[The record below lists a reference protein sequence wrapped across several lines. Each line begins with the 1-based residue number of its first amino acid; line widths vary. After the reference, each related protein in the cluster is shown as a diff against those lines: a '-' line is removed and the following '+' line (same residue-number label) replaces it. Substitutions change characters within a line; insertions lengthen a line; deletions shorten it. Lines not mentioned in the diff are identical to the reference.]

1 MLSPEY
7 LRRITEGSEQIA
19 EELHQYIISEI
30 VSRMIARIGR
40 GEDYILTNADAW
52 RIRTLQ
58 ESGELLEDILAEL
71 SKYTKREQQEL
82 LEAFEDAGITAM
94 SYDDKIYKA
103 AGLSPVPLEQSPTMI
118 RLMERNML
126 ATMGEWKNFTR
137 TTASVAQRLYIEQC
151 DIAYNH
157 VMTGAVGYT
166 QAIKEAVNNVV
177 SDGVYVEYINKETG
191 KKRRD
196 TIETAVARSVRT
208 GVAQACADI
217 QLTRMKEMGYG
228 LVLTSAHI
236 GSRPSHEVWQGQVF
250 SIDWEKL
257 KEIKPEF
264 FQERDTPEYR
274 RMLEQKAIH
283 YPDFIEN
290 CHYGEA
296 DGICG
301 VNCRHHFSVWVE
313 GMPNPYAE
321 LSAQD
326 KADKGKQYE
335 KEQRQR
341 AYERRIRKTKREVLG
356 LQAGVDNAPNEKSK
370 FALQQDLDR
379 KSYLLQKQNAAY
391 KDYCKQNDLRELQD
405 RLMIAKWKRQ
415 NAAKARG
422 AAKRYKTAKGI
433 KTDKINL

>member
-7 LRRITEGSEQIA
+7 LRQITEGSEQIA

-30 VSRMIARIGR
+30 VSRMMARIGR
-40 GEDYILTNADAW
+40 GEDYILTSADTW

-71 SKYTKREQQEL
+71 SRYTKREQQEL

-94 SYDDKIYKA
+94 NYDDKVYKA
-103 AGLSPVPLEQSPTMI
+103 AGLSPVPLEQSPAMI

-137 TTASVAQRLYIEQC
+137 TTASAAQRLYIEQC
-151 DIAYNH
+151 DLAYNH

-166 QAIKEAVNNVV
+166 QAIREAVNNVV
-177 SDGVYVEYINKETG
+177 NNSVTVTYLSGRK
-191 KKRRD
+191 D

-208 GVAQACADI
+208 GVAQATGDI
-217 QLTRMKEMGYG
+217 SIKRMEEMGWDLI
-228 LVLTSAHI
+228 LVSAHM
-236 GSRPSHEVWQGQVF
+236 GARTGDGGENPGNHAWWQGKIYSRSGKSKKFPPF
-250 SIDWEKL
+250 SL
-257 KEIKPEF
+257 
-264 FQERDTPEYR
+264 TG
-274 RMLEQKAIH
+274 
-283 YPDFIEN
+283 
-290 CHYGEA
+290 YGTA
-296 DGICG
+296 SGLSG
-301 VNCRHHFSVWVE
+301 VNCRHSFGASDGE
-313 GMPNPYAE
+313 FNPYAE

-326 KADKGKQYE
+326 KANKGKQYE

-341 AYERRIRKTKREVLG
+341 TYERRIRKTKREVLG
-356 LQAGVDNAPNEKSK
+356 LQAGVDNAPNEKAR

-391 KDYCKQNDLRELQD
+391 KDYCKQNDLRELKD
-405 RLMIAKWKRQ
+405 RLMIAKWNRQ

-433 KTDKINL
+433 D

>member
-7 LRRITEGSEQIA
+7 LRQITEDSEQIA

-30 VSRMIARIGR
+30 VSRMMARIGR

-58 ESGELLEDILAEL
+58 ESGELLEDILTEL
-71 SKYTKREQQEL
+71 SKYTKRERQEL

-94 SYDDKIYKA
+94 NYDDKIYKA
-103 AGLSPVPLEQSPTMI
+103 AGLSPVPLEQSPAMI

-137 TTASVAQRLYIEQC
+137 TTASAAQRLYIEQC
-151 DIAYNH
+151 DLAYNH
-157 VMTGAVGYT
+157 VMTGAAGYT

-274 RMLEQKAIH
+274 RMLEQKASQ

-341 AYERRIRKTKREVLG
+341 TYERRIRKTKREVLG
-356 LQAGVDNAPNEKSK
+356 MQAAVDNCKDEQTR

-391 KDYCKQNDLRELQD
+391 KDYCKQNDLRELKD
-405 RLMIAKWKRQ
+405 RLMIAKWNRQ
-415 NAAKARG
+415 NAVKARG

-433 KTDKINL
+433 N

>member
-1 MLSPEY
+1 M
-7 LRRITEGSEQIA
+7 
-19 EELHQYIISEI
+19 
-30 VSRMIARIGR
+30 MARIGR
-40 GEDYILTNADAW
+40 SENYILTNADTW

-58 ESGELLEDILAEL
+58 ESGEMLEDILVEL

-82 LEAFEDAGITAM
+82 IEAFEDAGITAM
-94 SYDDKIYKA
+94 NYDDKVYKA
-103 AGLSPVPLEQSPTMI
+103 AGLSPVPLEQSPAMI

-137 TTASVAQRLYIEQC
+137 TTASAAQRLYIEQC
-151 DIAYNH
+151 DLAYNH

-166 QAIKEAVNNVV
+166 QVIKEVVNNVV

-217 QLTRMKEMGYG
+217 QLVRMKEMGYG

-274 RMLEQKAIH
+274 RMLGQKASQ

-301 VNCRHHFSVWVE
+301 VNCRHHFSVWEE

-326 KADKGKQYE
+326 KANKGKQYE

-341 AYERRIRKTKREVLG
+341 TYERRIRKTKREVLG
-356 LQAGVDNAPNEKSK
+356 LQSGVDNAPNEKAK

-405 RLMIAKWKRQ
+405 RLMIAKWNRQ

-422 AAKRYKTAKGI
+422 AAKRYKTAKKKG
-433 KTDKINL
+433 

>member
-1 MLSPEY
+1 M
-7 LRRITEGSEQIA
+7 
-19 EELHQYIISEI
+19 
-30 VSRMIARIGR
+30 MARIGR

-94 SYDDKIYKA
+94 DYDDKIYKA
-103 AGLSPVPLEQSPTMI
+103 AGLSPVPLEQSPAMI
-118 RLMERNML
+118 RLMERNMNHCL
-126 ATMGEWKNFTR
+126 EDWKNFTR
-137 TTASVAQRLYIEQC
+137 TTASAAQRLYIEQC
-151 DIAYNH
+151 DLAYNH

-208 GVAQACADI
+208 GVAQATGDI
-217 QLTRMKEMGYG
+217 SLKRMEEMDWDLILVSAHMGARTGDGGENPGNHSWWQGKIYSRSGKNKKFPPFSVTGYG
-228 LVLTSAHI
+228 TASGLS
-236 GSRPSHEVWQGQVF
+236 
-250 SIDWEKL
+250 
-257 KEIKPEF
+257 
-264 FQERDTPEYR
+264 
-274 RMLEQKAIH
+274 
-283 YPDFIEN
+283 
-290 CHYGEA
+290 
-296 DGICG
+296 G
-301 VNCRHHFSVWVE
+301 VNCRHSFGASD
-313 GMPNPYAE
+313 GDFNPYAR

-341 AYERRIRKTKREVLG
+341 TYERRIRKTKREVFG
-356 LQAGVDNAPNEKSK
+356 LQAGVDNAPNEKAK

-405 RLMIAKWKRQ
+405 RLMIAKWNRQ

-433 KTDKINL
+433 D

>member
-7 LRRITEGSEQIA
+7 LRQITEGSEQIA

-30 VSRMIARIGR
+30 VSRMMARIGR

-58 ESGELLEDILAEL
+58 ESGELLEDILTEL
-71 SKYTKREQQEL
+71 SKYTKRERQEL

-94 SYDDKIYKA
+94 NYDDKIYKA
-103 AGLSPVPLEQSPTMI
+103 AGLSPVPLEQSPAMI

-137 TTASVAQRLYIEQC
+137 TTASAAQRLYIEQC
-151 DIAYNH
+151 DLAYNH
-157 VMTGAVGYT
+157 VMTGAAGYT

-274 RMLEQKAIH
+274 RMLEQKASQ

-341 AYERRIRKTKREVLG
+341 TYERRIRKTKREVLG
-356 LQAGVDNAPNEKSK
+356 MQAAVDNCKDEQTR

-391 KDYCKQNDLRELQD
+391 KDYCKQNDLRELKD
-405 RLMIAKWKRQ
+405 RLMIAKWNRQ
-415 NAAKARG
+415 NAVKARG

-433 KTDKINL
+433 N

>member
-7 LRRITEGSEQIA
+7 LRQITEGSEQIA

-30 VSRMIARIGR
+30 VSRMMARIGR
-40 GEDYILTNADAW
+40 GEEYILTNADAW

-71 SKYTKREQQEL
+71 SRYTKREQQEL

-94 SYDDKIYKA
+94 NYDDKVYKA

-118 RLMERNML
+118 RLMERNMNHCL
-126 ATMGEWKNFTR
+126 GDWKNFTR
-137 TTASVAQRLYIEQC
+137 TTASAAQRLYIEQC
-151 DIAYNH
+151 DLAYNH

-177 SDGVYVEYINKETG
+177 SDGVTVTYPSGRK
-191 KKRRD
+191 D

-274 RMLEQKAIH
+274 RMLEQKASH

-301 VNCRHHFSVWVE
+301 VNCRHHFQFGRKECRIPMQNYRRRTKLTKANSTKKNNGNVLTNGE
-313 GMPNPYAE
+313 
-321 LSAQD
+321 SARRNVKSLD
-326 KADKGKQYE
+326 YKQE
-335 KEQRQR
+335 STMHRMK
-341 AYERRIRKTKREVLG
+341 RRNSHSSKTLTGSLIFCRNKMLHT
-356 LQAGVDNAPNEKSK
+356 K
-370 FALQQDLDR
+370 
-379 KSYLLQKQNAAY
+379 
-391 KDYCKQNDLRELQD
+391 
-405 RLMIAKWKRQ
+405 I
-415 NAAKARG
+415 
-422 AAKRYKTAKGI
+422 TASR
-433 KTDKINL
+433 TT

>member
-7 LRRITEGSEQIA
+7 LRQITEDSEQIA

-30 VSRMIARIGR
+30 VSRMMARIGR

-58 ESGELLEDILAEL
+58 ESGELLEDILTEL
-71 SKYTKREQQEL
+71 SKYTKRERQEL

-94 SYDDKIYKA
+94 NYDDKIYKA
-103 AGLSPVPLEQSPTMI
+103 AGLSPVPLEQSPAMI

-137 TTASVAQRLYIEQC
+137 TTASAAQRLYIEQC
-151 DIAYNH
+151 DLAYNH

-274 RMLEQKAIH
+274 RMLEQKASQ

-341 AYERRIRKTKREVLG
+341 TYERRIRKTKREVLG
-356 LQAGVDNAPNEKSK
+356 MQAAVDNCKDEQTR

-391 KDYCKQNDLRELQD
+391 KDYCKQNDLRELKD
-405 RLMIAKWKRQ
+405 RLMIAKWNRQ
-415 NAAKARG
+415 NAVKARG

-433 KTDKINL
+433 N

>member
-1 MLSPEY
+1 
-7 LRRITEGSEQIA
+7 
-19 EELHQYIISEI
+19 
-30 VSRMIARIGR
+30 
-40 GEDYILTNADAW
+40 
-52 RIRTLQ
+52 
-58 ESGELLEDILAEL
+58 
-71 SKYTKREQQEL
+71 
-82 LEAFEDAGITAM
+82 
-94 SYDDKIYKA
+94 
-103 AGLSPVPLEQSPTMI
+103 
-118 RLMERNML
+118 ML

-137 TTASVAQRLYIEQC
+137 TTASAAQRLYIEQC
-151 DIAYNH
+151 DLAYNH

-166 QAIKEAVNNVV
+166 QAIREAVNNVV
-177 SDGVYVEYINKETG
+177 SNGVTVTYPSGRK
-191 KKRRD
+191 D

-264 FQERDTPEYR
+264 FRERDTSEYR
-274 RMLEQKAIH
+274 RMLEQKASQ

-301 VNCRHHFSVWVE
+301 VNCRHHFSVWAE

-326 KADKGKQYE
+326 KANKGKQYE

-341 AYERRIRKTKREVLG
+341 TYERRIRKTKREVFG
-356 LQAGVDNAPNEKSK
+356 LQTGVDNAPNEKAK

-405 RLMIAKWKRQ
+405 RLMIAKWNRQ

-422 AAKRYKTAKGI
+422 AARRYKTAKGI
-433 KTDKINL
+433 D